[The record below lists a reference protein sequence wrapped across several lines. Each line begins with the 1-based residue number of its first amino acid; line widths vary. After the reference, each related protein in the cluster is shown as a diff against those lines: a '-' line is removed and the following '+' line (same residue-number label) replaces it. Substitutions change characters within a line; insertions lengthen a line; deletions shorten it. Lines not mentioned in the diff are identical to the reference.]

1 MTTPTVHF
9 IVEISDIVPVLL
21 RRNTIIL
28 CCIERWNNSKIPFS
42 ANESKTVFAKTNKI
56 TINV

>member
-9 IVEISDIVPVLL
+9 RVKILDIAPALL
-21 RRNTIIL
+21 RRDTIIL
-28 CCIERWNNSKIPFS
+28 CCIERWNISKIPFS
-42 ANESKTVFAKTNKI
+42 ANESKTIFAKTNKI